1 VALSVD
7 IRHDRGRRITAMKP
21 SCTALLFAL
30 FAGTGMAQTA
40 PAGRAEPEVKRTVLE
55 DDAVRIEELRVRG
68 QVQRILVTPKV
79 AGARP
84 YDIVP
89 ADASRDSSQ
98 HRGLAGQSLWHVFSF

>member
-1 VALSVD
+1 MHGAVVRALR
-7 IRHDRGRRITAMKP
+7 RHRDGADRTGGPGRTRGQAY
-21 SCTALLFAL
+21 
-30 FAGTGMAQTA
+30 
-40 PAGRAEPEVKRTVLE
+40 RAR